1 MVNSLVLAGLL
12 LLATISSAAGIDLG
26 EPNVKAALKG
36 EWYCHKVVAINDASP
51 QDSLNGFLRFTFEKN
66 LLYISLAPFDKGFKF
81 QIQIADE
88 SFFLIAP
95 DRSKIEYKI
104 DSLNSNSLILT
115 SKHQTGELLTYYFAR
130 NDFEEGRMGENEA
143 YEHYQIGIVL
153 HLDPFLKVNNKA
165 YTYLVSSD
173 QRRLPFEFKAPNS
186 HNFASLFL
194 TFFDEKLISEID
206 NSVNEIEVT
215 IKISKKGLVS
225 IKIEKGI
232 SYKINSHVFDILTK
246 TGRYWKLMN
255 DHNETIEFRLSFIMK
270 NKTS

>member
-1 MVNSLVLAGLL
+1 MVNSLILAGLL

-36 EWYCHKVVAINDASP
+36 DWYCQKVVGLNDAST
-51 QDSLNGFLRFTFEKN
+51 QDSLKGFLRFTFEKN

-130 NDFEEGRMGENEA
+130 NDFEEDRMGENKA
-143 YEHYQIGIVL
+143 YGHYQIGIFVIP
-153 HLDPFLKVNNKA
+153 DYVVKNKW
-165 YTYLVSSD
+165 YTYLVSND
-173 QRRLPFEFKAPNS
+173 QRRIPFEFKAPNS
-186 HNFASLFL
+186 HNFASFFL

-206 NSVNEIEVT
+206 NSINELEVT
-215 IKISKKGLVS
+215 IKISKKGLASV
-225 IKIEKGI
+225 KIEKGI

-246 TGRYWKLMN
+246 TGRYWKLLN
-255 DHNETIEFRLSFIMK
+255 GHNETIEFRLSFIMT